1 MFPIKFYIFL
11 SECTVKKRKAAVNK
25 SMEVLTVTTNHIRI
39 WHAISTSTKLAHI
52 ENLTGLSH
60 VSLKERAIRRSD
72 PPLPLVK
79 QAEKQKPPVSTAP
92 PQLHCSSPMS
102 FKKAVYNE
110 KNIPILPN
118 QSAGSTSVPICMA
131 VPCGNKSS
139 LLYFCGCGA
148 SNMVKKQV

>member
-1 MFPIKFYIFL
+1 MYGLWQRTILGYG
-11 SECTVKKRKAAVNK
+11 
-25 SMEVLTVTTNHIRI
+25 TTFRPP
-39 WHAISTSTKLAHI
+39 KLAHI

-131 VPCGNKSS
+131 VPCGDKSR